1 MCPFVPIVP
10 ESIRGRRFATQR
22 LTWKDT
28 DYQSKEKSTHPCLAN
43 ITGVQTELPLG
54 TFRRVESLYQ
64 TQEQKRLNKN
74 YSG

>member
-28 DYQSKEKSTHPCLAN
+28 DYQNTEQSLHSCLAN
-43 ITGVQTELPLG
+43 ITGVQPELSLG
-54 TFRRVESLYQ
+54 IFRRVESLHQ
-64 TQEQKRLNKN
+64 TQEKTD
-74 YSG
+74 